1 MTPWVTFF
9 TQTGSEIYNIIKQTG
24 IVPKRII
31 TNKKKKLF
39 SKINSYLLDEYGYLI
54 HKIPFKPSEND
65 YIEALKGISKK
76 DIITLHGYLR
86 IIPSSICDK
95 FMIYNGHPGLITKYP
110 ELKGFNPQEKAFN
123 MKLSKT
129 GSVIH
134 KVVSEVDGGQIVFSR
149 EVSIQ
154 GMSLDE
160 IYSAL
165 HNNSTK
171 LWIEF
176 LKKRFK

>member
-1 MTPWVTFF
+1 MKNWVTFF
-9 TQTGSEIYNIIKQTG
+9 TQTGSEIYQIIKQTG
-24 IVPKRII
+24 IVPKKII
-31 TNKKKKLF
+31 TNKKKSLF
-39 SKINSYLLDEYGYLI
+39 EKINSYLLNEYGYLI
-54 HKIPFKPSEND
+54 YNLPSNPSQND
-65 YIEALKGISKK
+65 YIKSLEGINED

-123 MKLSKT
+123 MKLSVT

-134 KVVSEVDGGQIVFSR
+134 KVVSEVDSGQIVLSR
-149 EVSIQ
+149 EVNIQ

-160 IYSAL
+160 VYSAL

-171 LWIEF
+171 LWIQF
-176 LKKRFK
+176 LKKKFK